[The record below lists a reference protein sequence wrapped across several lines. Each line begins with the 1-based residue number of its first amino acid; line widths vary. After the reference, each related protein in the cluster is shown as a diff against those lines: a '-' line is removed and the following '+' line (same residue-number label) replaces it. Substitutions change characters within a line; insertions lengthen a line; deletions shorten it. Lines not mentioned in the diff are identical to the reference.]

1 MACRNKH
8 QSTVRSALVLALR
21 SRDIFSQDI
30 FLTYQMDDMRRS
42 VRQLDALE
50 RVLVRTLTDDMR
62 LVEKLAVYPFIYR
75 TMVVLKTAYGVDIG
89 GLGDGKVGAW
99 MDDMVH
105 RQSCRTT
112 SADLERF
119 GQAMKAGGL
128 DFFDYRRTSMF
139 EFHPHLDT

>member
-1 MACRNKH
+1 
-8 QSTVRSALVLALR
+8 
-21 SRDIFSQDI
+21 
-30 FLTYQMDDMRRS
+30 MDDMRRS